1 MKIKVSGLKRLEG
14 SFSSRSKKLK
24 NIAKEADDVA
34 AATPISS
41 NEIKKVIV
49 APDDK
54 TALLEAIIRNDHV
67 EQAKSLLQNQH
78 HMSLA
83 NIEAEVAKISAKRR
97 KDEIVDD
104 KRKRIKDKISK
115 GTK

>member
-1 MKIKVSGLKRLEG
+1 MKIKVSGLNKLQD
-14 SFSSRSKKLK
+14 SFSNKSKKLK
-24 NIAKEADDVA
+24 NLTKEIDDVV
-34 AATPISS
+34 AATPLSG

-67 EQAKSLLQNQH
+67 EQAKSLLQSQH

-83 NIEAEVAKISAKRR
+83 NIEAEIGKISSKRR
-97 KDEIVDD
+97 RKEIVDD
-104 KRKRIKDKISK
+104 KRKQVKDKINK
-115 GTK
+115 GMK